1 MGKVPIA
8 FPSQRSRDESVG
20 RLAMITVCT
29 GFMDVCLPINLESSR
44 FKRGATQ
51 KDENQRGINLKQEF
65 EVNPVAQSDNIS

>member
-1 MGKVPIA
+1 
-8 FPSQRSRDESVG
+8 
-20 RLAMITVCT
+20 MITVCT

-44 FKRGATQ
+44 FKREATQ